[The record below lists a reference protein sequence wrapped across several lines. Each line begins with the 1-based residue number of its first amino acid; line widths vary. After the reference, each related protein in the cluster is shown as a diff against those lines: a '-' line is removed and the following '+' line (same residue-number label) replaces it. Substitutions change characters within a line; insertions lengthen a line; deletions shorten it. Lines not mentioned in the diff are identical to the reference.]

1 MSDKSTENY
10 LDNLLDSMN
19 KLQDTDTKMSEADQD
34 EFLKKFEDELE
45 NETYDEYLSS
55 FEKELDRENEQTK
68 GQALN
73 VQTPAPDDKD
83 ASLDDMLTE
92 FDRRMKEEET
102 QGDDQEN
109 KADDNL
115 SDAVLNFTPA
125 DSGIEMMD
133 TNMPEMAEDSKQEE
147 TPESIITNEPQMVE
161 EIGEPD
167 LAGNASKDILDIL
180 DSDGLDN
187 IGDLLEGKTD
197 ETGNDIDDYASRQM
211 KVHEPTDGE
220 LDAQGTA
227 KKSLF
232 KKIISFFT
240 KEPQSDDVTDTQG
253 TADGIETDAQM
264 LSDENKQILEALDAN
279 GEPNK
284 ASDKS
289 KKGKKPKKEKKP
301 KKPKKEKKP
310 KAPKEKKER
319 IGWEKGPKLPK
330 GPVIVIWVFVMSIVV
345 FVLICTF
352 LLGNNSKVTDAQ
364 NTYNQAIADLGQN
377 KADSIELY
385 TKAYSRLSGLK
396 LSGDDEKLYNKLS
409 VLAAVSGKYDAYKS
423 FSDSGYVTMAADSL
437 VCAAGRC
444 AENADNAKEYGCET
458 QLEQLKNII
467 SDTLSSQYG
476 LSYDDAIALYNIDDR
491 DDYTLAL
498 TQKLN
503 ELGIKEETE

>member
-55 FEKELDRENEQTK
+55 FEKELDRENEQAK

-73 VQTPAPDDKD
+73 VQTPAPDDED

-102 QGDDQEN
+102 LGDNQDNE
-109 KADDNL
+109 ADGN
-115 SDAVLNFTPA
+115 
-125 DSGIEMMD
+125 
-133 TNMPEMAEDSKQEE
+133 QEE
-147 TPESIITNEPQMVE
+147 IPESIITNEPQMVE

-444 AENADNAKEYGCET
+444 AVNADNAKEYGCEL

>member
-55 FEKELDRENEQTK
+55 FEKELDRENEQAK

-125 DSGIEMMD
+125 DSKIEMMD

-147 TPESIITNEPQMVE
+147 TPESIITNKPQMVE

-301 KKPKKEKKP
+301 K
-310 KAPKEKKER
+310 APKEKKER

-444 AENADNAKEYGCET
+444 AVNADNAKEYGCEL

>member
-19 KLQDTDTKMSEADQD
+19 KLQDTDTKMSGADQD

-45 NETYDEYLSS
+45 NETYDEYLSN
-55 FEKELDRENEQTK
+55 FEKELDRENEQAK

-92 FDRRMKEEET
+92 FDRRMKEQET
-102 QGDDQEN
+102 QSDKPDNVEDDKQDNVEDGNQE
-109 KADDNL
+109 K
-115 SDAVLNFTPA
+115 PA
-125 DSGIEMMD
+125 
-133 TNMPEMAEDSKQEE
+133 
-147 TPESIITNEPQMVE
+147 ESIITNEPQMVE

-187 IGDLLEGKTD
+187 IGDLLEGKIGG
-197 ETGNDIDDYASRQM
+197 TGADIDDYASSQM
-211 KVHEPTDGE
+211 KVHETADAAV
-220 LDAQGTA
+220 DAQDTE
-227 KKSLF
+227 KKSLL
-232 KKIISFFT
+232 KRIISFFT
-240 KEPQSDDVTDTQG
+240 KEPQSDDVTDIQS
-253 TADGIETDAQM
+253 TAEDAETDAKT
-264 LSDENKQILEALDAN
+264 LSDENKQILEALDAD
-279 GEPNK
+279 GELNE
-284 ASDKS
+284 ATDKP

-301 KKPKKEKKP
+301 KKAKKEKKP

-319 IGWEKGPKLPK
+319 VGWEKGPKLPK
-330 GPVIVIWVFVMSIVV
+330 GPVIVIWLFVMSIVV

-352 LLGNNSKVTDAQ
+352 LLGNNSKVIDAQ
-364 NTYNQAIADLGQN
+364 NTYNRAIADIGQK

-396 LSGDDEKLYNKLS
+396 LSGEDKQLYNKLS
-409 VLAAVSGKYDAYKS
+409 VLASVSGKYDAYKS

-444 AENADNAKEYGCET
+444 AVNAENAKEYGCEL
-458 QLEQLKNII
+458 QLEQLKTII

-503 ELGIKEETE
+503 ELGIKEETK

>member
-19 KLQDTDTKMSEADQD
+19 KLQDTDTKMSGADQD

-45 NETYDEYLSS
+45 NETYDEYLSN
-55 FEKELDRENEQTK
+55 FEKELDRENEQAK

-92 FDRRMKEEET
+92 FDRRMKEQET
-102 QGDDQEN
+102 QSDKPDNVEDDKQDNVEDGNQE
-109 KADDNL
+109 K
-115 SDAVLNFTPA
+115 PA
-125 DSGIEMMD
+125 
-133 TNMPEMAEDSKQEE
+133 
-147 TPESIITNEPQMVE
+147 ESIITNEPQMVE

-187 IGDLLEGKTD
+187 IGDLLEGKIG
-197 ETGNDIDDYASRQM
+197 ETVADIDDYASSQM
-211 KVHEPTDGE
+211 KVHETADAAV
-220 LDAQGTA
+220 DAQDTE
-227 KKSLF
+227 KKSLL
-232 KKIISFFT
+232 KRIISFFT
-240 KEPQSDDVTDTQG
+240 KEPQSDDVTDIQS
-253 TADGIETDAQM
+253 TAEDAETDAKT
-264 LSDENKQILEALDAN
+264 LSDENKQILEALDAD
-279 GEPNK
+279 GELNE
-284 ASDKS
+284 ATDKP

-301 KKPKKEKKP
+301 KKAKKEKKP

-319 IGWEKGPKLPK
+319 VGWEKGPKLPK
-330 GPVIVIWVFVMSIVV
+330 GPVIVIWLFVMSIVV

-352 LLGNNSKVTDAQ
+352 LLGNNSKVIDAQ
-364 NTYNQAIADLGQN
+364 NTYNRAIADIGQK

-396 LSGDDEKLYNKLS
+396 LSGEDKQLYNKLS
-409 VLAAVSGKYDAYKS
+409 VLASVSGKYDAYKS

-444 AENADNAKEYGCET
+444 AVNAENAKEYGCEL
-458 QLEQLKNII
+458 QLEQLKTII

-503 ELGIKEETE
+503 ELGIKEETK

>member
-19 KLQDTDTKMSEADQD
+19 KLQDTDTKMSGADQD

-45 NETYDEYLSS
+45 NETYDEYLSN
-55 FEKELDRENEQTK
+55 FEKELERENEQAK

-92 FDRRMKEEET
+92 FDRRMKEQET
-102 QGDDQEN
+102 QSDKPDNVEDDKQDNVEDGNQE
-109 KADDNL
+109 K
-115 SDAVLNFTPA
+115 PA
-125 DSGIEMMD
+125 
-133 TNMPEMAEDSKQEE
+133 
-147 TPESIITNEPQMVE
+147 ESIITNEPQMVE

-180 DSDGLDN
+180 GSDGLDN
-187 IGDLLEGKTD
+187 IGDLLEGKTG
-197 ETGNDIDDYASRQM
+197 ETGADIDDYASSQM
-211 KVHEPTDGE
+211 KVHETADAAV
-220 LDAQGTA
+220 DAQDTE
-227 KKSLF
+227 KKSLL
-232 KKIISFFT
+232 KRIISFFT
-240 KEPQSDDVTDTQG
+240 KEPQSDDVTDIQS
-253 TADGIETDAQM
+253 TAEGAETDAKT
-264 LSDENKQILEALDAN
+264 LSDENKQILEALDAD
-279 GEPNK
+279 GELNE
-284 ASDKS
+284 ATDKP

-396 LSGDDEKLYNKLS
+396 LSGDDKQLYNKLS
-409 VLAAVSGKYDAYKS
+409 VLASVSGKYDAYKS

-444 AENADNAKEYGCET
+444 AVNADNAKEYGCEL

-503 ELGIKEETE
+503 ELGIKEETK

>member
-19 KLQDTDTKMSEADQD
+19 KLQDTDTKMSGADQD

-45 NETYDEYLSS
+45 NETYDEYLSN
-55 FEKELDRENEQTK
+55 FEKELERENEQAK

-92 FDRRMKEEET
+92 FDRRMKEQET
-102 QGDDQEN
+102 Q
-109 KADDNL
+109 
-115 SDAVLNFTPA
+115 
-125 DSGIEMMD
+125 
-133 TNMPEMAEDSKQEE
+133 
-147 TPESIITNEPQMVE
+147 ESIITNEPQMVE

-180 DSDGLDN
+180 GSDGLDN
-187 IGDLLEGKTD
+187 IGDLLEGKTG
-197 ETGNDIDDYASRQM
+197 ETGADIDDYASSQM
-211 KVHEPTDGE
+211 KVHETADAAV
-220 LDAQGTA
+220 DAQDTE
-227 KKSLF
+227 KKSLL
-232 KKIISFFT
+232 KRIISFFT
-240 KEPQSDDVTDTQG
+240 KEPQSDDVTDIQI
-253 TADGIETDAQM
+253 TAEGAETDAKT
-264 LSDENKQILEALDAN
+264 LSDENKQILEALDAD
-279 GEPNK
+279 GELNE
-284 ASDKS
+284 ATD
-289 KKGKKPKKEKKP
+289 KPKKG

-396 LSGDDEKLYNKLS
+396 LSGDDKQLYNKLS
-409 VLAAVSGKYDAYKS
+409 VLASVSGKYDAYKS

-444 AENADNAKEYGCET
+444 AVNADNAKEYGCEL

-503 ELGIKEETE
+503 ELGIKEETK

>member
-1 MSDKSTENY
+1 MTV
-10 LDNLLDSMN
+10 
-19 KLQDTDTKMSEADQD
+19 KLQVFEGPLDLLLHLLEKNKVNIYDIPIVEITNQYMEYIAEMKRQDLNVVSEFLVMAATLIDIKSRMLLPAPETEDEEEEEADQ
-34 EFLKKFEDELE
+34 L
-45 NETYDEYLSS
+45 
-55 FEKELDRENEQTK
+55 Q
-68 GQALN
+68 
-73 VQTPAPDDKD
+73 
-83 ASLDDMLTE
+83 
-92 FDRRMKEEET
+92 
-102 QGDDQEN
+102 
-109 KADDNL
+109 
-115 SDAVLNFTPA
+115 
-125 DSGIEMMD
+125 
-133 TNMPEMAEDSKQEE
+133 
-147 TPESIITNEPQMVE
+147 
-161 EIGEPD
+161 
-167 LAGNASKDILDIL
+167 
-180 DSDGLDN
+180 
-187 IGDLLEGKTD
+187 
-197 ETGNDIDDYASRQM
+197 
-211 KVHEPTDGE
+211 
-220 LDAQGTA
+220 
-227 KKSLF
+227 
-232 KKIISFFT
+232 
-240 KEPQSDDVTDTQG
+240 
-253 TADGIETDAQM
+253 
-264 LSDENKQILEALDAN
+264 LSDENKKILE
-279 GEPNK
+279 EM
-284 ASDKS
+284 DKVGKN
-289 KKGKKPKKEKKP
+289 KKGKKQKKPKKEKKP

-396 LSGDDEKLYNKLS
+396 LSGDDKQLYNKLS
-409 VLAAVSGKYDAYKS
+409 VLASVSGKYDAYKS

-444 AENADNAKEYGCET
+444 AVNAENAKEYGCEL

-503 ELGIKEETE
+503 ELGIKEETK

>member
-19 KLQDTDTKMSEADQD
+19 KLQDTDTKMSGADQD

-45 NETYDEYLSS
+45 NETYDEYLSN
-55 FEKELDRENEQTK
+55 FEKELDRENEQAK

-92 FDRRMKEEET
+92 FDRRMKEQET
-102 QGDDQEN
+102 QSDKPDNVEDDKQDNVEDGNQE
-109 KADDNL
+109 K
-115 SDAVLNFTPA
+115 PA
-125 DSGIEMMD
+125 
-133 TNMPEMAEDSKQEE
+133 
-147 TPESIITNEPQMVE
+147 ESIITNEPQMVE

-187 IGDLLEGKTD
+187 IGDLLEGKTG
-197 ETGNDIDDYASRQM
+197 ETGADIDDYASSQM
-211 KVHEPTDGE
+211 KVHETADAAV
-220 LDAQGTA
+220 DAQDTE
-227 KKSLF
+227 KKSLL
-232 KKIISFFT
+232 KRIISFFT
-240 KEPQSDDVTDTQG
+240 KEPQSDDVTDIQS
-253 TADGIETDAQM
+253 TAEGAETDAKT
-264 LSDENKQILEALDAN
+264 LSDENKQILEALDAD
-279 GEPNK
+279 GELNE
-284 ASDKS
+284 ATDKP

-396 LSGDDEKLYNKLS
+396 LSGDDKQLYNKLS
-409 VLAAVSGKYDAYKS
+409 VLASVSGKYDAYKS

-444 AENADNAKEYGCET
+444 AVNAENAKEYGCEL
-458 QLEQLKNII
+458 QLEQLKTII

-503 ELGIKEETE
+503 ELGIKEETK

>member
-55 FEKELDRENEQTK
+55 FEKELDRENEQAK

-125 DSGIEMMD
+125 DSKIETMD
-133 TNMPEMAEDSKQEE
+133 TNMPEMAEDSKQEAL
-147 TPESIITNEPQMVE
+147 ESIITNEPQMVE

-301 KKPKKEKKP
+301 K
-310 KAPKEKKER
+310 APKEKKER

-444 AENADNAKEYGCET
+444 AVNADNAKEYGCEL

>member
-19 KLQDTDTKMSEADQD
+19 KLQDTDTKMSGADQD

-45 NETYDEYLSS
+45 NETYDEYLSN
-55 FEKELDRENEQTK
+55 FEKELDRENEQAK

-92 FDRRMKEEET
+92 FDRRMKEQET
-102 QGDDQEN
+102 QSDKPDNVEDDKQDNVEDGNQE
-109 KADDNL
+109 K
-115 SDAVLNFTPA
+115 PA
-125 DSGIEMMD
+125 
-133 TNMPEMAEDSKQEE
+133 
-147 TPESIITNEPQMVE
+147 ESIITNEPQMVE

-187 IGDLLEGKTD
+187 IGDLLEGKTG
-197 ETGNDIDDYASRQM
+197 ETGADIDDYASSQM
-211 KVHEPTDGE
+211 KVHETADAAV
-220 LDAQGTA
+220 DAQDTE
-227 KKSLF
+227 KKSLL
-232 KKIISFFT
+232 KRIISFFT
-240 KEPQSDDVTDTQG
+240 KEPQSDDVTDIQS
-253 TADGIETDAQM
+253 TAEGAETDAKT
-264 LSDENKQILEALDAN
+264 LSDENKQILEALDAD
-279 GEPNK
+279 GELNE
-284 ASDKS
+284 ATDKP

-319 IGWEKGPKLPK
+319 IGWENGPKLPK

-345 FVLICTF
+345 FVLICTI

-396 LSGDDEKLYNKLS
+396 LSGDDKQLYNKLS
-409 VLAAVSGKYDAYKS
+409 VLASVSGKYDAYKS

-444 AENADNAKEYGCET
+444 AVNADNAKEYGCEL

-503 ELGIKEETE
+503 ELGIKEETK